1 MTTQKLLRKA
11 NVLISMLRA
20 SLSERAE
27 SNTLD
32 LHNITR
38 DCDRCAESINDLKI
52 TLKTVHYQLGEY
64 SEKTYLDCYAS
75 LNQYGN
81 KITELEK
88 EYIQRILEAE
98 GNTVPKEREE

>member
-1 MTTQKLLRKA
+1 MTTQKLLRRA
-11 NVLISMLRA
+11 NVLIHMLRA
-20 SLSERAE
+20 SLRERAE

-32 LHNITR
+32 LHDITC
-38 DCDRCAESINDLKI
+38 DCDRCRESINDLKT

-64 SEKTYLDCYAS
+64 SERTYLDCYIS

-81 KITELEK
+81 KITELEE

-98 GNTVPKEREE
+98 ENTVPQERQG